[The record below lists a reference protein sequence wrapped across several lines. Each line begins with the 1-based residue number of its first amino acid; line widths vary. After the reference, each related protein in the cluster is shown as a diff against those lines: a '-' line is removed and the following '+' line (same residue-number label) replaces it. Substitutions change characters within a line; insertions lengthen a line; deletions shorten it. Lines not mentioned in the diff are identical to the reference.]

1 MQQRYLWISLD
12 EYRRLHFL
20 ATDHDIYYPFVS
32 IISEYLLLRFMVW
45 IESTGLTRVS
55 RSQHAYVEKKRCKVH
70 VCNVFFGIT
79 YLSWSEKFN
88 EIIQQVFG
96 IHLQLGLVSRTTDL
110 TLAVHNWHISD
121 SLSTK
126 LLVRFVKWNALLW
139 CLEYYS
145 AGRSW

>member
-1 MQQRYLWISLD
+1 MKRKIISATVLSSHRPRHLLPVCEYHIRISSSSFLEVDRIHWTNSSLD
-12 EYRRLHFL
+12 HSMHML
-20 ATDHDIYYPFVS
+20 
-32 IISEYLLLRFMVW
+32 
-45 IESTGLTRVS
+45 
-55 RSQHAYVEKKRCKVH
+55 KRNVAKSMY
-70 VCNVFFGIT
+70 VFFGIT

-88 EIIQQVFG
+88 DIIQQVFG

-110 TLAVHNWHISD
+110 TLAVHNWHISARISD

>member
-32 IISEYLLLRFMVW
+32 IISEYLSSFLGVDRIHWTNSSLDHSMHM
-45 IESTGLTRVS
+45 L
-55 RSQHAYVEKKRCKVH
+55 KRNVAKSMY
-70 VCNVFFGIT
+70 VFFGIT

>member
-1 MQQRYLWISLD
+1 MDIFGWISATALSSHRPRHLLPVCEYHIRISSSSFLGVDRIHWTNSSLD
-12 EYRRLHFL
+12 HSMHML
-20 ATDHDIYYPFVS
+20 
-32 IISEYLLLRFMVW
+32 
-45 IESTGLTRVS
+45 
-55 RSQHAYVEKKRCKVH
+55 KRNVAKSMY
-70 VCNVFFGIT
+70 VFFGIT